1 MLLSGQGEEV
11 TETAL
16 IPAQASTDTA
26 LIDLWL
32 AGRPVTTQAAYRQ
45 DAARF
50 VAYTGK
56 RLADVT
62 VGDIHAYAAHLAQQD
77 RRPASQRRP
86 IAAIKSLL
94 AFGVQVGYLRF
105 NVGAVVKLRRSKDT
119 LSERILSEADI
130 HRIISLEPDTRNA
143 ALLRLLYAT
152 GGRVSEICALQW
164 HDVVWRDGEACQVTL
179 YGKGDKTRAVWL
191 PASVGR
197 DLRRLRQ
204 TAPAGAPVF
213 VSRQGGRLT
222 RVQVWR
228 VVKAAA
234 LRAGIEAAPSPHW
247 FRHAHVSHALD
258 RGAPAHLVQETVGH
272 ASLDTTT
279 GYSHV
284 RPNESS
290 AKYLAL

>member
-11 TETAL
+11 TDTAL
-16 IPAQASTDTA
+16 IPSQASTDTA

-50 VAYTGK
+50 LVFAGK
-56 RLADVT
+56 SLADVT
-62 VGDIHAYAAHLAQQD
+62 VGDIHAYAAHLAQQA

-94 AFGVQVGYLRF
+94 AFGVQVGYLRY

-152 GGRVSEICALQW
+152 GGRVSELCALQW

-204 TAPAGAPVF
+204 IAPTGAPVF
-213 VSRQGGRLT
+213 VSRQGGKLT

-234 LRAGIEAAPSPHW
+234 LRAGIEASPSPHW

>member
-1 MLLSGQGEEV
+1 MNNM
-11 TETAL
+11 AL
-16 IPAQASTDTA
+16 IPVQANTDAA

-32 AGRPVTTQAAYRQ
+32 AGRPLTTAAAYRK
-45 DAARF
+45 DAVRF
-50 VAYTGK
+50 LAFTGK
-56 RLADVT
+56 PLADVT
-62 VGDIHAYAAHLAQQD
+62 VGDIHAYAAHLAGQD
-77 RRPASQRRP
+77 IRPASQRRP

-94 AFGVQVGYLRF
+94 AFGVQVGYLYY

-119 LSERILSEADI
+119 LSEHILTEGEI
-130 HRIISLEPDTRNA
+130 HRIINLEPLTRNA
-143 ALLRLLYAT
+143 VLLRLLYAT
-152 GGRVSEICALQW
+152 GGRVSEICALTW
-164 HDVVWRDGEACQVTL
+164 RDVVWRDGDACQVTL

-191 PASVGR
+191 PSPVTR
-197 DLRRLRQ
+197 NLRKLKQ
-204 TAPAGAPVF
+204 DAPPDAPVF
-213 VSRQGGRLT
+213 VSRKGGKLT
-222 RVQVWR
+222 AVQVWR

-234 LRAGIEAAPSPHW
+234 ARAGIEASPSPHW

-258 RGAPAHLVQETVGH
+258 RGAPAHLVQVTVGH

>member
-1 MLLSGQGEEV
+1 MSN
-11 TETAL
+11 TAL

-32 AGRPVTTQAAYRQ
+32 AGRPATTAAAYRH
-45 DAARF
+45 DATRF
-50 VAYTGK
+50 LAFAGK
-56 RLADVT
+56 PLVEVT
-62 VGDIHAYAAHLAQQD
+62 VGDIHAHAAHLAGQGV
-77 RRPASQRRP
+77 RPASQRRP

-94 AFGVQVGYLRF
+94 AFGVQVGYLRY
-105 NVGAVVKLRRSKDT
+105 NVGSVVKLRRAKDT

-152 GGRVSEICALQW
+152 GGRVSEICGLTW
-164 HDVVWRDGEACQVTL
+164 RDVVWRDGEACQVTL

-191 PASVGR
+191 PSPIAR
-197 DLRRLRQ
+197 DLRRLKQ
-204 TAPAGAPVF
+204 DAAPDAPVF
-213 VSRQGGRLT
+213 RSRKGGKLT
-222 RVQVWR
+222 TVQVWR

-234 LRAGIEAAPSPHW
+234 ARARIEASPSPHW

-258 RGAPAHLVQETVGH
+258 RGAPANLVQTTVGH